1 MEFLSKEDIDNLL
14 NSLDSTEQD
23 KVNASLGI
31 KQPKR
36 GKLSKMRQG
45 FDASKVRRTVV
56 VLSKEDIDNLLNS
69 LDSTESQATDLVQS
83 DNTQDIGREM

>member
-69 LDSTESQATDLVQS
+69 LDSTESQD
-83 DNTQDIGREM
+83 REL